1 MPDSL
6 VCMPLARRGVRVG
19 GSPTERAE
27 EDLAT
32 RGYGPVNCLGAAGAG
47 SGKLDADG
55 GKLCQKDGRRSVA
68 LLCAGR

>member
-1 MPDSL
+1 
-6 VCMPLARRGVRVG
+6 MPLAQRGVRVG

-27 EDLAT
+27 EDLA
-32 RGYGPVNCLGAAGAG
+32 RGDGPVNCLGAAGAG